1 MISDIGVIKAFPID
15 GHPYETFPKL
25 QSKKYEMS
33 TSLLFYNGGL
43 NLDYLGVYYK
53 NIMYYI
59 STDTNAKVVKH
70 FLDQGNKNR
79 IIENSQIPNQH
90 LLVSKT
96 KTLQGTFELMNFC
109 LPFKNC
115 LFFKNIPWKSDS
127 YR

>member
-1 MISDIGVIKAFPID
+1 MISDIGVIKAFPVD
-15 GHPYETFPKL
+15 GQPYETFPKL
-25 QSKKYEMS
+25 QSKKYKMD
-33 TSLLFYNGGL
+33 TSLLNYLDL

-90 LLVSKT
+90 LGSSMT
-96 KTLQGTFELMNFC
+96 TLQGMYNLGLTL
-109 LPFKNC
+109 
-115 LFFKNIPWKSDS
+115 
-127 YR
+127 

>member
-15 GHPYETFPKL
+15 GDPYETFPKL

-33 TSLLFYNGGL
+33 TPLHFYNGL
-43 NLDYLGVYYK
+43 YYFGVYYK

-79 IIENSQIPNQH
+79 IIEKSQIPNQH
-90 LLVSKT
+90 LGSSMT
-96 KTLQGTFELMNFC
+96 TLQGMYIRMSTMKL
-109 LPFKNC
+109 K
-115 LFFKNIPWKSDS
+115 
-127 YR
+127 

>member
-25 QSKKYEMS
+25 QSKKYKMD
-33 TSLLFYNGGL
+33 TPLHFYMGDL
-43 NLDYLGVYYK
+43 SLDYFGVNYK

-90 LLVSKT
+90 LGSSMT
-96 KTLQGTFELMNFC
+96 TLQGMYIRMSTMKL
-109 LPFKNC
+109 K
-115 LFFKNIPWKSDS
+115 
-127 YR
+127 

>member
-15 GHPYETFPKL
+15 GDPYETFPKL

-33 TSLLFYNGGL
+33 TPLNFYNFYNGL
-43 NLDYLGVYYK
+43 YYFGVYYK

-90 LLVSKT
+90 LGSSMT
-96 KTLQGTFELMNFC
+96 TLQGMYIRMSTMKL
-109 LPFKNC
+109 K
-115 LFFKNIPWKSDS
+115 
-127 YR
+127 

>member
-25 QSKKYEMS
+25 QSKKYKMGTPLHFDLS
-33 TSLLFYNGGL
+33 
-43 NLDYLGVYYK
+43 LDYFGVYYK

-79 IIENSQIPNQH
+79 MIENSQIPNQH
-90 LLVSKT
+90 LGSSMI
-96 KTLQGTFELMNFC
+96 TLQGMYILFC
-109 LPFKNC
+109 
-115 LFFKNIPWKSDS
+115 
-127 YR
+127 

>member
-25 QSKKYEMS
+25 QPKKIDN
-33 TSLLFYNGGL
+33 SLLFYYGDL
-43 NLDYLGVYYK
+43 NLDYLGVHYK

-79 IIENSQIPNQH
+79 IIEKSQIPNQH
-90 LLVSKT
+90 LGSSMT
-96 KTLQGTFELMNFC
+96 SLQGMYIRVSQKFGI
-109 LPFKNC
+109 KV
-115 LFFKNIPWKSDS
+115 
-127 YR
+127 Y

>member
-15 GHPYETFPKL
+15 GHPYGTFPKL
-25 QSKKYEMS
+25 QSKKHS
-33 TSLLFYNGGL
+33 SSLLFGGL

-79 IIENSQIPNQH
+79 IIENSRIPNQH
-90 LLVSKT
+90 LDLGSSMT
-96 KTLQGTFELMNFC
+96 TLQGMYILFC
-109 LPFKNC
+109 
-115 LFFKNIPWKSDS
+115 
-127 YR
+127 

>member
-25 QSKKYEMS
+25 QSKKYEIG
-33 TSLLFYNGGL
+33 TSLLL

-79 IIENSQIPNQH
+79 VIENSQIPNQH
-90 LLVSKT
+90 HGPSMV
-96 KTLQGTFELMNFC
+96 TLQGMYI
-109 LPFKNC
+109 
-115 LFFKNIPWKSDS
+115 LFS
-127 YR
+127 

>member
-25 QSKKYEMS
+25 QSKKYEIPG
-33 TSLLFYNGGL
+33 FYNGGL

-59 STDTNAKVVKH
+59 STDTNANVVKH

-90 LLVSKT
+90 LGSSMT
-96 KTLQGTFELMNFC
+96 TLQGMYILFC
-109 LPFKNC
+109 
-115 LFFKNIPWKSDS
+115 
-127 YR
+127 

>member
-25 QSKKYEMS
+25 QSKKMDTS
-33 TSLLFYNGGL
+33 SLLFEGL

-96 KTLQGTFELMNFC
+96 NTLQGTL
-109 LPFKNC
+109 
-115 LFFKNIPWKSDS
+115 S
-127 YR
+127 

>member
-25 QSKKYEMS
+25 QSKKMDTS
-33 TSLLFYNGGL
+33 SLLFEGL

-90 LLVSKT
+90 LGSSMT
-96 KTLQGTFELMNFC
+96 TLQGM
-109 LPFKNC
+109 
-115 LFFKNIPWKSDS
+115 
-127 YR
+127 